1 MHPNDPKLR
10 SFIEVDPSSD
20 FPIQNLPY
28 GVFFTPEQPDLRV
41 GVAIGDFVLDLAA
54 LEKAGL
60 IRFENASGVFAQPS
74 LNAFMALGR
83 KVWSKTRARIS
94 ELLRHDHPEFRDNM
108 ELRRHALIP
117 RNFAGMHM
125 PIAVQGF
132 TDFYSSK
139 EHATNVGIMFR
150 GKDNALMPNW
160 LSIPIGYNGRASTV
174 VVSGTPIRR
183 PRGQLK
189 PPTADAP
196 VFGPCKRL
204 DFELEMGVVI
214 GQASAMGE
222 MLTEQQAEEM
232 IFGFTLLNDWS
243 ARDIQAWEYVPLGP
257 FQAKAFGTSIS
268 PWIVTREALEPF
280 RVKGP
285 AQDPQPLAYLQ
296 QKGAQNYDLRLEVD
310 LRAEKTAQ
318 AATITRTNFKY
329 MYWSSVQQL
338 VHHASS
344 GCAMNVGDLLGSGT
358 ISGPE
363 KSERG
368 SMLELSWGGAEPLDL
383 GGGVQRS
390 FLEDG
395 DSLTMRGWCQGNG
408 YRVGFGEVEGTILP
422 SA

>member
-54 LEKAGL
+54 LEAAGL
-60 IRFENASGVFAQPS
+60 LRVDGATNVFAEPS
-74 LNAFMALGR
+74 LNAFMALGP
-83 KVWSKTRARIS
+83 KVWTRIRARIS
-94 ELLRHDHPEFRDNM
+94 ELLRHDHPELRDNM
-108 ELRRHALIP
+108 PLRRNALIP
-117 RNFAGMHM
+117 QNFAQMHM

-139 EHATNVGIMFR
+139 EHATNVGIIFR

-268 PWIVTREALEPF
+268 PWVVTREALVPF

-285 AQDPQPLAYLQ
+285 AQDPVPLPYLQ
-296 QKGAQNYDLRLEVD
+296 QKGANNYDLQLAVD
-310 LRAEKTAQ
+310 LKTETLQKPAG
-318 AATITRTNFKY
+318 ITRTNFKY

-358 ISGPE
+358 ISGPD

-383 GGGVQRS
+383 GNGVQRS
-390 FLEDG
+390 FLDDG
-395 DSLTMRGWCQGNG
+395 DSLTMRGWCQGDG

-422 SA
+422 SV

>member
-10 SFIEVDPSSD
+10 SFIQVDPSSD

-41 GVAIGDFVLDLAA
+41 GVAIGDFVLDLAV
-54 LEKAGL
+54 LEAAGL
-60 IRFENASGVFAQPS
+60 LRVGGAKIIFASPS
-74 LNAFMALGR
+74 LNAFMALGP
-83 KVWSKTRARIS
+83 KVWTKTRARIS
-94 ELLRHDHPEFRDNM
+94 ELLRHDNPELRDNAD
-108 ELRRHALIP
+108 LCKRALVP
-117 RNFAGMHM
+117 QNFADMHM

-189 PPTADAP
+189 PPTADMP
-196 VFGPCKRL
+196 SFGPCKRL

-222 MLTEQQAEEM
+222 MLTEKQAEEM

-280 RVKGP
+280 RVNGP
-285 AQDPQPLAYLQ
+285 AQDPKPLPYLQ
-296 QKGAQNYDLRLEVD
+296 QKGAHNYDLQLAVD
-310 LRAEKTAQ
+310 LKTEKMKESAG
-318 AATITRTNFKY
+318 ICRTNFKY

-368 SMLELSWGGAEPLDL
+368 SMLELSWGGTEPLDL
-383 GGGVQRS
+383 GNGVQRS

-408 YRVGFGEVEGTILP
+408 YRIGFGQVEGTILP
-422 SA
+422 SL